1 VRVAALTIGS
11 CAETTREPRQIR
23 KEAAVSGGRF
33 VPQASLIRAKARAC
47 VRGAVIDGGCTAVS
61 PYHRRVPERAALY
74 RRYRPQTFAAIVGQ
88 EHVTRTLRNA
98 IANGQV
104 AHAYL
109 LAGVRGTGKTSIARL
124 IAKAVNCP
132 NAKDGEP
139 CDRCETC
146 VAIREGRFLDL
157 IEIDAASNRGIDEMR
172 DLRDKVRFAPSQGQY
187 KVYVI
192 DEAHQLTAEAF
203 NALLKTLEE
212 PPPHAIFVLC
222 TTESQRILGTIVSR
236 TQRFDLRR
244 IPHKGIVAQ
253 LAKIAEQESLTT
265 EPAALEAIA
274 RHAQGSLRDAES
286 MLDMVV
292 AFADGPITLKE
303 VDALLGSS
311 DWEETAALFDALAAA
326 DGAAGV
332 NLIGKL
338 VDEGRDLRLFIR
350 RAIDHTRA
358 LVLTRATGRTPDTA
372 SEQVA
377 AKLREQAQTLS
388 LDQLAKIAKR
398 LVETEQHLRTSEG
411 TPLPLELAI
420 LDLVT
425 PREKA
430 APPPDPARREAAA
443 PAPRAAAPQP
453 RPEPMRRDVPR
464 ASVIAMGDRR
474 AATNGTSAVAI
485 GARGPVVAL
494 DAVRKAW
501 GELVERAKER
511 SVGKAAQLAKAEP
524 LAIEGATVIIAFGD
538 EFARSLW
545 QDKRRAELEQDLSEV
560 LKTGV
565 RVKCVRQPGAPDLSA
580 ADDPMLRAFVDTLGR
595 PDRIMEIE

>member
-1 VRVAALTIGS
+1 
-11 CAETTREPRQIR
+11 
-23 KEAAVSGGRF
+23 
-33 VPQASLIRAKARAC
+33 
-47 VRGAVIDGGCTAVS
+47 
-61 PYHRRVPERAALY
+61 VPERAALY
-74 RRYRPQTFAAIVGQ
+74 RRYRPQTFSAIVGQ

-98 IANGQV
+98 IASGQV
-104 AHAYL
+104 GHAYL

-192 DEAHQLTAEAF
+192 DEAHQLTTEAF

-212 PPPHAIFVLC
+212 PPPHAMFILA
-222 TTESQRILGTIVSR
+222 TTESQKIPATIVSR

-253 LAKIAEQESLTT
+253 LGKIIEQEKLHADA
-265 EPAALEAIA
+265 AALDAIA
-274 RHAQGSLRDAES
+274 RQAQGSLRDAES
-286 MLDMVV
+286 MLDMVI
-292 AFADGPITLKE
+292 AFANGPITLKE
-303 VDALLGSS
+303 VDDLLGAS

-326 DGAAGV
+326 DGAKGV
-332 NLIGKL
+332 ELIGRL
-338 VDEGRDLRLFIR
+338 VDDGRDLRLFVR
-350 RAIDHTRA
+350 RAIEHARA
-358 LVLTRATGRTPDTA
+358 LVFTRATGNPPETV
-372 SEQVA
+372 SEQMA
-377 AKLREQAQTLS
+377 TKLRAQAQGLS
-388 LDQLAKIAKR
+388 LDQLAKMAKR

-425 PREKA
+425 SSEKV
-430 APPPDPARREAAA
+430 APPPDARREAERPATTRPSA
-443 PAPRAAAPQP
+443 PASRVEPR
-453 RPEPMRRDVPR
+453 RE
-464 ASVIAMGDRR
+464 
-474 AATNGTSAVAI
+474 AT
-485 GARGPVVAL
+485 RGSVVAMAERRVATEATVTVGAASPIVKL
-494 DAVRKAW
+494 ETVREAW

-511 SVGKAAQLAKAEP
+511 SIGKAAQLAKAEP
-524 LAIEGATVIIAFGD
+524 LAIDGATIVVGFGE
-538 EFARSLW
+538 EFARLLW
-545 QDKRRAELEQDLSEV
+545 QEKRRPELEQDLSEI
-560 LKTGV
+560 LKTTV
-565 RVKCVRQPGAPDLSA
+565 RVKCVRQAGVPEAVT
-580 ADDPMLRAFVDTLGR
+580 DDPMLRAAIDTLGR